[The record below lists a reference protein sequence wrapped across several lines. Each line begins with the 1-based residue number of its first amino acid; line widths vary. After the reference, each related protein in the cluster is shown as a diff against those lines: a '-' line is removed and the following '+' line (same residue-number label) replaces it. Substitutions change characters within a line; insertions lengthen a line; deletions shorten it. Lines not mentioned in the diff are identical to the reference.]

1 MTFKYRISTQTGEE
15 KEGKIEAQSKDV
27 AITALQRRGFILL
40 SIHEEDERG
49 GIDAFLSRF
58 DTIPFKDVVIMSRQI
73 ATLFSAQVSAAKAF
87 SLLATSTDNKLLT
100 KVLDAIIGDI
110 QAGTSISG
118 ALSKHPKVFSNFYVN
133 MVRAGEESGKLSE
146 TFVYLADYLERQ
158 HKLNSK
164 IKSALVYPSF
174 IIFIFLVVMVLMFTM
189 IIPQLRTMIEGSGAP
204 IPAFTKAVFFVS
216 KTIVN
221 YGLFIPVVL
230 IGIGFAI
237 YLRLKTPGGKEA
249 LDRLK
254 ISAPLF
260 GKMFRKVYLA
270 RISDN
275 IDTMLTSGVPIVK
288 AIDITGTVVGNII
301 YEKIIQETS
310 EAIKGGA
317 QLSDAFAQFEPIPP
331 IMTQMV
337 KVGEETGSLGAILK
351 TLAKFYSE
359 EVERSVDT
367 MIGLIEPA
375 MIVLLGVSVG
385 GLLASVM
392 LPIYNIASGIN

>member
-1 MTFKYRISTQTGEE
+1 MTFKYHISTQIGEE

-27 AITALQRRGFILL
+27 AITALQRRGFIVI
-40 SIHEEDERG
+40 SIREESEHG
-49 GIDAFLSRF
+49 GIDGFLSRF
-58 DTIPFKDVVIMSRQI
+58 DKIPFKDVVIMSRQI
-73 ATLFSAQVSAAKAF
+73 ATLFSAQVSAGKAF
-87 SLLATSTDNKLLT
+87 SLLATTTDNRLLK
-100 KVLDAIIGDI
+100 KVLDTIISDI
-110 QAGTSISG
+110 QAGVSISG
-118 ALSKHPKVFSNFYVN
+118 ALAKHPKVFSNFYIN

-146 TFVYLADYLERQ
+146 TFIYLADYLERQ

-204 IPAFTKAVFFVS
+204 IPVFTKAVFFIS
-216 KTIVN
+216 KMLIQ
-221 YGLFIPVVL
+221 YGLFVPVIL
-230 IGIGFAI
+230 AI
-237 YLRLKTPGGKEA
+237 VGTLVYLRLKTPGGKES

-254 ISAPLF
+254 INAPLF
-260 GKMFRKVYLA
+260 GKLFRKVYLA
-270 RISDN
+270 RIADN

-288 AIDITGTVVGNII
+288 AIDITSTVVGNVI
-301 YEKIIQETS
+301 YEKIINETS

-351 TLAKFYSE
+351 TLAKFYAE

-375 MIVLLGVSVG
+375 MIVMLGVSVG

>member
-1 MTFKYRISTQTGEE
+1 MTFKYRISTQIGEE

-27 AITALQRRGFILL
+27 AITALQRRGFIVL
-40 SIHEEDERG
+40 SIREEDENG
-49 GIDAFLSRF
+49 GINAFLSRF
-58 DTIPFKDVVIMSRQI
+58 DKIPFKDVVIMSRQI
-73 ATLFSAQVSAAKAF
+73 ATLFSAQVSAGKAF
-87 SLLATSTDNKLLT
+87 SLLATTTENKLLK
-100 KVLDAIIGDI
+100 KVLDTIVSDI

-118 ALSKHPKVFSNFYVN
+118 ALVKHPKVFSNFYVN

-146 TFVYLADYLERQ
+146 TFVYLADYLDRQ

-204 IPAFTKAVFFVS
+204 IPPFTKVVFFVS
-216 KTIVN
+216 KMLVE
-221 YGLFIPVVL
+221 YGLFIPVILVILGVVL
-230 IGIGFAI
+230 

-254 ISAPLF
+254 INAPLF

-288 AIDITGTVVGNII
+288 AIEITGTVVGNTI
-301 YEKIIQETS
+301 YEKIIAETG

-337 KVGEETGSLGAILK
+337 KVGEETGSLGSILK
-351 TLAKFYSE
+351 TLAKFYAE
-359 EVERSVDT
+359 EVERAVDT

-375 MIVLLGVSVG
+375 MIVMLGVSVG

>member
-1 MTFKYRISTQTGEE
+1 MTFKYRISTQVGEE

-27 AITALQRRGFILL
+27 AITALQRRGFIVL
-40 SIHEEDERG
+40 SIREEDEKI
-49 GIDAFLSRF
+49 GILGFMAKFEK
-58 DTIPFKDVVIMSRQI
+58 IPFKDVVIMSRQI
-73 ATLFSAQVSAAKAF
+73 ATLFSAQVSAMKAF
-87 SLLATSTDNKLLT
+87 SLLAGSTERKPLK
-100 KVLDAIIGDI
+100 KVLDTIIADI
-110 QAGTSISG
+110 QAGASISG
-118 ALSKHPKVFSNFYVN
+118 ALGKHPQVFSTFYVN

-158 HKLNSK
+158 HRLTSK

-174 IIFIFLVVMVLMFTM
+174 IVFIFLVVMILMFVM
-189 IIPQLRTMIEGSGAP
+189 IIPQMKSMIEGAGTP
-204 IPAFTKAVFFVS
+204 IPLFTQAVFAFS
-216 KTIVN
+216 DLLVN
-221 YGLFIPVVL
+221 YGLFAPVIL
-230 IGIGFAI
+230 AILGFVI
-237 YLRLKTPGGKEA
+237 YARVNTPGGKEA
-249 LDRLK
+249 VDRLK
-254 ISAPLF
+254 IKAPLF
-260 GKMFRKVYLA
+260 GKMFKKVYLA

-275 IDTMLTSGVPIVK
+275 IDTMLSSGVPIIK
-288 AIDITGTVVGNII
+288 AIEITGSVVGNVI
-301 YEKIIQETS
+301 YEKILRETG
-310 EAIKGGA
+310 EAVKSGA

-337 KVGEETGSLGAILK
+337 KVGEETGSLGTILK

-392 LPIYNIASGIN
+392 LPIYNIATGIS

>member
-1 MTFKYRISTQTGEE
+1 MTFKYRISTQIGEE

-27 AITALQRRGFILL
+27 AITALQRRGFIVL
-40 SIHEEDERG
+40 SIREEDEQL
-49 GIDAFLSRF
+49 GIIGFLHKF

-73 ATLFSAQVSAAKAF
+73 ATLFSAQVSAVKAF
-87 SLLATSTDNKLLT
+87 SLLAGSTENKPLK
-100 KVLDAIIGDI
+100 KVLDTIISDI
-110 QAGTSISG
+110 QAGTTISG
-118 ALSKHPKVFSNFYVN
+118 AVSKHPKVFSNFYVN

-146 TFVYLADYLERQ
+146 TFTYLADYLERQ
-158 HKLNSK
+158 HRLTSK

-174 IIFIFLVVMVLMFTM
+174 IILIFLAVMVLMFTM
-189 IIPQLRTMIEGSGAP
+189 IIPQMKGMLEGAATE
-204 IPAFTKAVFFVS
+204 IPAFTKLVFWISDMLVQ
-216 KTIVN
+216 

-230 IGIGFAI
+230 VIVGVVVYTRI
-237 YLRLKTPGGKEA
+237 KTPGGKEA
-249 LDRLK
+249 VDRLK
-254 ISAPLF
+254 IKAPLF
-260 GKMFRKVYLA
+260 GKMFKKVYLA

-275 IDTMLTSGVPIVK
+275 IDTMLSSGVPIVK
-288 AIDITGTVVGNII
+288 SLEITGSVVGNAI
-301 YEKIIQETS
+301 YEKIISETA
-310 EAIKGGA
+310 EAVKAGA

-337 KVGEETGSLGAILK
+337 KVGEETGSLGTILK

-359 EVERSVDT
+359 EVERAVDT

>member
-1 MTFKYRISTQTGEE
+1 MTFKYRISTQIGEE

-27 AITALQRRGFILL
+27 AITALQRRGFIVI
-40 SIHEEDERG
+40 SIIEEGKAE
-49 GIDAFLSRF
+49 GILGFLSHF
-58 DTIPFKDVVIMSRQI
+58 DKIPFKEVVISSRQI
-73 ATLFSAQVSAAKAF
+73 ATLFSAQVSASKAF
-87 SLLATSTDNKLLT
+87 SLLATSAENKLLK
-100 KVLDAIIGDI
+100 KVLETIVSDI
-110 QAGTSISG
+110 QAGMSISN
-118 ALSKHPKVFSNFYVN
+118 ALAKHPKVYSTFYVN

-146 TFVYLADYLERQ
+146 TFIYLADYLERQ

-174 IIFIFLVVMVLMFTM
+174 IIFIFVVVMILMFTM
-189 IIPQLRTMIEGSGAP
+189 IIPQLRSMIEGSGAS
-204 IPAFTKAVFFVS
+204 IPSFTKAVFFVS
-216 KTIVN
+216 KTLVQ

-230 IGIGFAI
+230 VAVGVVV
-237 YLRLKTPGGKEA
+237 YLRVKTPGGKEA
-249 LDRLK
+249 VDKLK

-260 GKMFRKVYLA
+260 GKLFRKVYLA

-288 AIDITGTVVGNII
+288 ALEITGTVVGNGV
-301 YEKIIQETS
+301 YEKIIAETT

-317 QLSDAFAQFEPIPP
+317 QLSDAFARFEPIPP

-351 TLAKFYSE
+351 TLARFYAE
-359 EVERSVDT
+359 EVERAVDT

-375 MIVLLGVSVG
+375 MIVMLGVSIG

>member
-1 MTFKYRISTQTGEE
+1 MTFKYRISTQIGEE

-27 AITALQRRGFILL
+27 AITALQRRGFIVL
-40 SIHEEDERG
+40 SIREEDEKS
-49 GIDAFLSRF
+49 GIVGFLHKF
-58 DTIPFKDVVIMSRQI
+58 DTIPFKDVVIMSRQV
-73 ATLFSAQVSAAKAF
+73 ATLFSAQVSAVKAF
-87 SLLATSTDNKLLT
+87 SLLAGSTENKPLK
-100 KVLDAIIGDI
+100 KVLDTIISDI
-110 QAGTSISG
+110 QAGTTISN

-158 HKLNSK
+158 HRLSSK

-174 IIFIFLVVMVLMFTM
+174 IIVIFLAVMILMFTM
-189 IIPQLRTMIEGSGAP
+189 IIPQMKGMLEGAGTE
-204 IPAFTKAVFFVS
+204 IPTFTKIVFWISDMLVRF
-216 KTIVN
+216 
-221 YGLFIPVVL
+221 GLFIPVIL
-230 IGIGFAI
+230 IIVGFVVYA
-237 YLRLKTPGGKEA
+237 RVKTPGGREA

-254 ISAPLF
+254 IKVPLF
-260 GKMFRKVYLA
+260 GKMFKKVYLA

-288 AIDITGTVVGNII
+288 SLEITGSVVENAI
-301 YEKIIQETS
+301 YEKIIKETA
-310 EAIKGGA
+310 EAVKSGA

-337 KVGEETGSLGAILK
+337 KVGEETGSLGTILK
-351 TLAKFYSE
+351 TLAKFYAE
-359 EVERSVDT
+359 EVERAVDT
-367 MIGLIEPA
+367 LIGLIEPA

>member
-1 MTFKYRISTQTGEE
+1 MTFKYRISTQIGEE

-27 AITALQRRGFILL
+27 AITALQRRGFIVL
-40 SIHEEDERG
+40 SIREEDEG
-49 GIDAFLSRF
+49 NSINSFLSRF
-58 DTIPFKDVVIMSRQI
+58 DKIPFKDVVIMSRQI
-73 ATLFSAQVSAAKAF
+73 ATLFSAQVSAGKAF
-87 SLLATSTDNKLLT
+87 SLLATTTDNKLLK
-100 KVLDAIIGDI
+100 KVLDTIVSDI

-118 ALSKHPKVFSNFYVN
+118 ALMKHPKVFSNFYVN

-216 KTIVN
+216 KMLVQ
-221 YGLFIPVVL
+221 YGLFVPVFLV
-230 IGIGFAI
+230 IGGVML

-254 ISAPLF
+254 INAPVF

-288 AIDITGTVVGNII
+288 AIEITSTVVGNTI
-301 YEKIIQETS
+301 YEKIINETG

-317 QLSDAFAQFEPIPP
+317 QLSDAFAQFEPIPV
-331 IMTQMV
+331 IMT
-337 KVGEETGSLGAILK
+337 
-351 TLAKFYSE
+351 
-359 EVERSVDT
+359 
-367 MIGLIEPA
+367 
-375 MIVLLGVSVG
+375 
-385 GLLASVM
+385 
-392 LPIYNIASGIN
+392 